1 MYTTPLDSFVAF
13 MEVLLLLFIPLF
25 LYEEGSELMKVV
37 YDGIMCA
44 V

>member
-13 MEVLLLLFIPLF
+13 MEVLLVLFIPLF

-37 YDGIMCA
+37 YD